1 MHLEFRNV
9 IDPLSN
15 NAQIRVA
22 PGRVDTQLKSRP
34 SLELASS
41 VSRQVGMTSAKQVG
55 IPRSAKLWTNRIY
68 HPTGPR
74 EPILR
79 IRGPLPASPTV
90 RMENQLGPPLEM

>member
-1 MHLEFRNV
+1 MYARLHLVGDAPEVPKRQA
-9 IDPLSN
+9 PLTN

-55 IPRSAKLWTNRIY
+55 IPRSAKL
-68 HPTGPR
+68 GP
-74 EPILR
+74 IGHT
-79 IRGPLPASPTV
+79 IPLAHV
-90 RMENQLGPPLEM
+90 NLF